1 MTRLVLSFLFFLYAN
16 LLFAQ
21 SVADVSTTDYN
32 LGFESFEPDQPLPEK
47 WSRFASNKGYKV
59 TADSLV
65 RHSGRRSL
73 RMELLDTTGA
83 SRFACVS
90 STVPAVYEGKQ
101 IELRAWVKIENV
113 SEFMGLMLRIDN
125 EDNDVLAFE
134 NLQQKRINGSKD
146 WALYSVK
153 LKLPKDAVTIFA
165 GPILA
170 GTGKLWIDD
179 VRILIDGKDLS
190 IAKQKTN
197 YVAPERSPFR
207 YGSNAAAAGKVKLK
221 DVELYYESYGQGEP
235 LLLLHGNSQ
244 SIYYFKKQIT
254 ALSKHNRVIA
264 VDTRAQGKSKD
275 FTRGELTYDI
285 FAEDMK
291 QLLDSLN
298 LKKVNILGWSDGGNT
313 GLIMAVKYPEYVNK
327 LAIMGA
333 VLFPSEQS
341 IGKKV
346 LKQISAV
353 VERAE
358 GKTEASYVTQKRLYN
373 MLLKEPQL
381 TFDQM
386 KTIKAP
392 VLVMAGEHD
401 VVLEK
406 HTKAIAVNI
415 PNSELLIFKGA
426 NHYIPVEKPAVFNEA
441 VISFLNKPE

>member
-1 MTRLVLSFLFFLYAN
+1 MTRLIFSALLLLSAN

-21 SVADVSTTDYN
+21 SNVNPATTPADYN
-32 LGFESFEPDQPLPEK
+32 LGFESFKPDQPLPEK
-47 WSRFASNKGYKV
+47 WSKFALNRGYHV
-59 TADSLV
+59 MPDSLV
-65 RHSGRRSL
+65 KHSGRQSL
-73 RMELLDTTGA
+73 RMELSDTTGA

-90 STVPAVYEGKQ
+90 TTIPAIYEGKQ

-134 NLQQKRINGSKD
+134 NLQRKRINGSKD

-153 LKLPKDAVTIFA
+153 LNLPKDAVTIFA

-179 VRILIDGKDLS
+179 VQLLVDGKDLS
-190 IAKQKTN
+190 AADKKAN
-197 YVAPERSPFR
+197 YVAPQRSPYR

-254 ALSKHNRVIA
+254 ELSKHNRVIA

-275 FTRGELTYDI
+275 ASTGELTYDL
-285 FAEDMK
+285 FAEDMR
-291 QLLDSLN
+291 QLMDALHI
-298 LKKVNILGWSDGGNT
+298 KKANILGWSDGGNT
-313 GLIMAVKYPEYVNK
+313 GLIMAIKYPEYVNK
-327 LAIMGA
+327 LAVMGA
-333 VLFPSEQS
+333 VLFPSDQS
-341 IGKKV
+341 VGNKV
-346 LKQISAV
+346 LKQMKDVI
-353 VERAE
+353 RRGE
-358 GKTEASYVTQKRLYN
+358 GKTDPFYVTQRRLYN

-381 TFDQM
+381 TFEQ
-386 KTIKAP
+386 IKAIKSP

-401 VVLEK
+401 IVLEK
-406 HTKAIAVNI
+406 HTKAIAAHI
-415 PNSELLIFKGA
+415 PNAELLIFKDA
-426 NHYIPVEKPAVFNEA
+426 NHYIPVEKPKVFNEA
-441 VISFLNKPE
+441 VMRFLTN